1 MTIDNSSK
9 FYDIFMT
16 EFSYPWS
23 EASLNLIKYCLMFF
37 FKVLWFYV

>member
-16 EFSYPWS
+16 EFSYSWG
-23 EASLNLIKYCLMFF
+23 ETSLNLIKYRSMFF
-37 FKVLWFYV
+37 FKVL